1 MNTQNSLSMLIMQK
15 LNENDGE
22 FTLADITDIAIQNA
36 EYVVSHCFA
45 RFEGRVMEHLQYAI
59 QKRNQAAGTPTGSSV
74 EDQSSYDYYNGA
86 VEALNAVMDDIGEI
100 RRS

>member
-59 QKRNQAAGTPTGSSV
+59 QKRNQVADAK
-74 EDQSSYDYYNGA
+74 DQSSYDYYNGA